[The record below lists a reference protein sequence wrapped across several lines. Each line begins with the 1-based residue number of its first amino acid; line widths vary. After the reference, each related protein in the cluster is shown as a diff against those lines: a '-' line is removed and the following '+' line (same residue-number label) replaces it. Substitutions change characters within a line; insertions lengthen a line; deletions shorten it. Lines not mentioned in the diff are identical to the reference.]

1 MFFGKN
7 RREEEWK
14 QAVKDLETVLEEIK
28 GDISQIMGQNQDRDK
43 DMGAWLDSAR
53 EAVGRVDK
61 LEERQ
66 KEMER
71 QIRRQSDSFEDLL
84 EELQNEQDQEKEH
97 REERREHLK
106 KEQALIALLMCCR
119 EQMELVEK
127 QIQKDDSMEGEKLA
141 AWHQQFDAMARERQ
155 RLMRP
160 CGLEETG
167 QEGEA
172 VDHEIHEVI
181 SVEETEDTGKAG
193 TVAQVYSRGFLQ
205 GGHVIKKAR
214 VAAYRQATSPESTGI

>member
-1 MFFGKN
+1 MLFGKN
-7 RREEEWK
+7 WREEEWK
-14 QAVKDLETVLEEIK
+14 QAVKSLGTMLEELK
-28 GDISQIMGQNQDRDK
+28 GDISRIMGQNQDRAR
-43 DMGAWLDSAR
+43 DMGSWLDSAR
-53 EAVGRVDK
+53 EAAGRIDK

-84 EELQNEQDQEKEH
+84 EEIQKEDDQEKER
-97 REERREHLK
+97 REERREHIQ
-106 KEQALIALLMCCR
+106 KEQALTALLMCCR
-119 EQMELVEK
+119 EQMDLVEK

-141 AWHQQFDAMARERQ
+141 AWRRQFDAMARERQ

-160 CGLEETG
+160 CGMEETG

-214 VAAYRQATSPESTGI
+214 VAAYRQAGGLESNGI